1 VKGDETLPPLNFTEQ
16 AALNLRLNAGFL
28 LGLVRE
34 QVVQLLFEVIDAD
47 FGFSDRQQLVE
58 PVQPFVLP
66 LASNSRRRSDTRL
79 RSSSIDAPAVSPVSR
94 MYSSCSWRFWPLNS
108 WAVMAAFAASA

>member
-1 VKGDETLPPLNFTEQ
+1 VKLDEALPPLNLIEQ
-16 AALNLRLNAGFL
+16 ATLNLRLNAGFL

-66 LASNSRRRSDTRL
+66 LASNSRRRSDTR
-79 RSSSIDAPAVSPVSR
+79 
-94 MYSSCSWRFWPLNS
+94 
-108 WAVMAAFAASA
+108 FAAQASMRQRCRRYRACTPAAAGGSGP